1 MVAEFAITSSIHYTN
16 TASLV
21 MSPTIAI
28 APSLIGQ
35 ELNCEVTAFFNAMHK
50 T

>member
-1 MVAEFAITSSIHYTN
+1 MLAEFAITSTIHYTN

-21 MSPTIAI
+21 MSPTTAL
-28 APSLIGQ
+28 APSLIAD
-35 ELNCEVTAFFNAMHK
+35 LNCEVTALFNAMHK